1 MRPASGARPQLP
13 ALTGLRF
20 VAAALVVLFHARG
33 MLPSLRENAALDVL
47 GSGYSGVSLFF
58 VLSGFVLA
66 YNYLTPDGTG
76 VRDTRDFLVARFAR
90 IYPVYLVGIIV
101 GFPLFVRDLQRSGG
115 NAQLWREGPPI
126 TGLTVTLLQSWVP
139 DYACRLNCPG
149 WSLSTEAFF
158 YLAFPAI
165 GIWLVR
171 RPRASLI
178 AFAATCW
185 VIAMGFS
192 LTYMKLNP
200 DHFTEI
206 TAASR
211 ADWIGMVKFSPLF
224 RLPEF
229 ALGMAAGVLFLRTP
243 EMLGRYAS
251 AIGLLASAAIVAV
264 LTFHARLP
272 YLLIHNGLLAPLFAV
287 LIVALAGGSGPL
299 AVLLGTRPL
308 RLLGEAS
315 FALYL
320 MHLAILSY
328 ATKGLEMAGKSMNT
342 HPALLI
348 GTLVVMQA
356 ISIAILLT
364 IEEPARRVIRSRLG
378 RTKSVAKA
386 ETQTQISN
394 EPT

>member
-33 MLPSLRENAALDVL
+33 MLPSLRDNPALDIL

-76 VRDTRDFLVARFAR
+76 VTDTRDFLIARFAR
-90 IYPVYLVGIIV
+90 IYPVYLVGIVI

-115 NAQLWREGPPI
+115 NAQLLREAPPI
-126 TGLTVTLLQSWVP
+126 TALTVTLLQSWVP

-158 YLAFPAI
+158 YLAFPTI
-165 GIWLVR
+165 GVWLVR
-171 RPRASLI
+171 RQRAALL
-178 AFAATCW
+178 AFVVVCW
-185 VIAMGFS
+185 AIAMGIAF
-192 LTYMKLNP
+192 TYMRRNP
-200 DHFTEI
+200 DHFTEF

-211 ADWIGMVKFSPLF
+211 ADWLGMVKFSPLF

-229 ALGMAAGVLFLRTP
+229 ALGMAAGLLFLRAP
-243 EMLGRYAS
+243 QAFGRYAS
-251 AIGLLASAAIVAV
+251 TIGLLAAASIVAV
-264 LTFHARLP
+264 LSFHDRLP
-272 YLLIHNGLLAPLFAV
+272 YLAIHNGILAPFFAI
-287 LIVALAGGSGPL
+287 LIMTLATGAGPL
-299 AVLLGTRPL
+299 AWLLGTRPL

-328 ATKGLEMAGKSMNT
+328 ATKALEMAGMSMNT
-342 HPALLI
+342 APWLLI
-348 GTLVVMQA
+348 VTLVVMQVL
-356 ISIAILLT
+356 SIAILHF
-364 IEEPARRVIRSRLG
+364 IEEPARRAIRSRLS
-378 RTKSVAKA
+378 RKKRAASVD
-386 ETQTQISN
+386 TPVRN
-394 EPT
+394 EST